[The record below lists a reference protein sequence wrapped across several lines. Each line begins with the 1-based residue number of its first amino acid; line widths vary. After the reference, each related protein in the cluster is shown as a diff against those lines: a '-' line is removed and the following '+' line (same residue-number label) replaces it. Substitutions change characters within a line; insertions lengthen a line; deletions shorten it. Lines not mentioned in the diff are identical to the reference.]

1 MFTSEMDHWFGA
13 AAVSFTGKIGA
24 RKYSGTLKGAH
35 WILDAIG
42 TPWTTRLLA
51 TWIRPSAI
59 EVEHS

>member
-1 MFTSEMDHWFGA
+1 MDHWFGA

-35 WILDAIG
+35 WILDAIDR
-42 TPWTTRLLA
+42 PWTTRLLA
-51 TWIRPSAI
+51 VRIRPSAI